1 MITGKWKK
9 LGLLDCFTWIY
20 PSMMHGDVLR
30 EIRCP
35 YHLNNMQSDVCL
47 WCQWWLITA
56 GSAITLCDTL
66 CYLFNKHL
74 HRNKLQYV
82 FIILFP
88 SGEMPL
94 HYFVCF
100 FPLLLNCSPCFCNML
115 SAPNRNRLTQVTQ
128 KAAKIIGF
136 PTPNLSDLNSADT
149 ARRAHTIT
157 HDPSCPISPRFTLL
171 PSSHCYRLIVPYLV
185 Q

>member
-88 SGEMPL
+88 TGEMQL

-100 FPLLLNCSPCFCNML
+100 FSPPPQLLPLLLQHAVSSQQKQTHTGHTESCQNHWVPHPQSLRPQQ
-115 SAPNRNRLTQVTQ
+115 RRHRTQSTH
-128 KAAKIIGF
+128 
-136 PTPNLSDLNSADT
+136 N
-149 ARRAHTIT
+149 HTR
-157 HDPSCPISPRFTLL
+157 PQL
-171 PSSHCYRLIVPYLV
+171 PH
-185 Q
+185 